1 MIVLTENA
9 ATRIE
14 QIRSEVADDSKYLR
28 LSVKTGGCSG
38 LEYGMSFDYKKDD
51 DVVEESQNIK
61 FIIDVKSMVH
71 LDGCRGCRL
80 HRGGCWC
87 GHCDRADAGNPR
99 PHVEGGKPTTNPVV
113 ALCRCGPD
121 RRSLVLRYP
130 GHAGVWRSVGGHSP
144 PSCSGL
150 HPGCRA

>member
-51 DVVEESQNIK
+51 DIVEESQNIK
-61 FIIDVKSMVH
+61 FIIDVKSIVH
-71 LDGCRGCRL
+71 LDGCRVDFDDGLNGKGFEIQNPNAQITCGC
-80 HRGGCWC
+80 
-87 GHCDRADAGNPR
+87 
-99 PHVEGGKPTTNPVV
+99 GKSFN
-113 ALCRCGPD
+113 
-121 RRSLVLRYP
+121 
-130 GHAGVWRSVGGHSP
+130 
-144 PSCSGL
+144 
-150 HPGCRA
+150 